1 MRYAK
6 SLITLAVACLLA
18 VPAFSTPWKNGPG
31 YGDRFDQ
38 LNLTEEE
45 MNNMTLAELRELRQE
60 SNRDRCPMDG
70 GQMNQGPMSGPMG
83 RGYGDAYLL
92 MDYLTEEEIQSMT
105 LAEFNEL
112 KQQKMDELRNMTAE
126 EVEALRE
133 EKRAEMDNMTIAELR
148 ELRQERF
155 DRPFVGGGACLLVTD
170 LTVEELEGMTLAEIG
185 ALRQEKIDE
194 LNNMTLAEIEA
205 LKEEK
210 MAEMDNMTIAE
221 LKEDMEVCSLLG
233 LGNDIRMGDGGFQGG
248 QFGSDGCGFSRGE
261 GAQQNRCK
269 MAGDGAMNQQG
280 RGDDQM
286 NGPGFG
292 GWW

>member
-133 EKRAEMDNMTIAELR
+133 EKRAEMDNMTIAEL
-148 ELRQERF
+148 
-155 DRPFVGGGACLLVTD
+155 
-170 LTVEELEGMTLAEIG
+170 
-185 ALRQEKIDE
+185 
-194 LNNMTLAEIEA
+194 
-205 LKEEK
+205 
-210 MAEMDNMTIAE
+210 
-221 LKEDMEVCSLLG
+221 KEDMEVCSLLG